1 MSDWE
6 WLDDPEPSAPSP
18 VERALAA
25 SGSRNLRH
33 NAVSVQLSNHDIGS
47 PPDYALCSVPH
58 SGWVRYRLVMLSSGE
73 HAPAFDYL
81 ESQAF
86 PVIDIGTDAAEDH
99 RATIQGAR
107 QFGLDLLNDA
117 HELLHTHQ
125 EAERQ

>member
-6 WLDDPEPSAPSP
+6 WLNDPEPTEPDS

-33 NAVSVQLSNHDIGS
+33 NGVSVQLSNHDIGS
-47 PPDYALCSVPH
+47 PPDYTLCSMPH
-58 SGWVRYRLVMLSSGE
+58 SGWVRYQLIMLTHGE
-73 HAPAFDYL
+73 QTPAFDYL

-86 PVIDIGTDAAEDH
+86 PVIDTGTDAAEDH

-117 HELLHTHQ
+117 HELLHAR
-125 EAERQ
+125 EGAETE